1 MIDQALAALPI
12 VAALARLVQDDTH
25 NLEIDATL
33 EEQREQDGD
42 ATKTSRRINLSLS
55 YAPTGWSTRA
65 TIADGPLGSIV
76 SDALAGEALALVQV
90 SQTLLGQ
97 IIVEASTAALKMPDL
112 HVLLES
118 LMGMRQLVMLDP
130 SVLTYTADVVV
141 SKFNEA
147 SVLRLFNCTYLNL
160 SVHPA
165 PTAQSAPKR
174 GIPVTLVALDKL
186 TGASAWITE
195 NPELFNGPA
204 RTIEQRAND
213 LLTSL
218 LLCCAWS
225 VELMPTQPT
234 QSIVGIAKGITGIL
248 RHMRDEFRPIEEA
261 VLTWGMTYH
270 TNAMRLGLMKACM
283 FGIRPRTKPEWRMVP
298 FETLRGL
305 TFESVRVVG
314 EDEILTTFQ
323 RGDDVV
329 LFEGERTFAIM
340 HKIDCCEDVILEDCN
355 GDLANLVGTPIFSA
369 AEAVSESQPGEVE
382 ESLTWSFYHLRTSKG
397 DVTLRF
403 RGASNGYYSET
414 VQLYERILEDA
425 TLPREV

>member
-12 VAALARLVQDDTH
+12 VAALTRLVQDDTH

-33 EEQREQDGD
+33 EEERAQDGD
-42 ATKTSRRINLSLS
+42 ATKVSRRINLSLS
-55 YAPTGWSTRA
+55 YAPTGWSTRT
-65 TIADGPLGSIV
+65 TIADGPLGNIV

-97 IIVEASTAALKMPDL
+97 IIVEASTASLKMPDL
-112 HVLLES
+112 HALLEAF
-118 LMGMRQLVMLDP
+118 MGMRQLVMLDP
-130 SVLTYTADVVV
+130 SVLTYTTDVVV
-141 SKFNEA
+141 SKFSEA
-147 SVLRLFNCTYLNL
+147 SVLRLFNCTRFGL
-160 SVHPA
+160 SVHLA
-165 PTAQSAPKR
+165 PTAESAPKR

-195 NPELFNGPA
+195 DPALFNGPT

-213 LLTSL
+213 LLAGL
-218 LLCCAWS
+218 LMCCQRPD
-225 VELMPTQPT
+225 LLKQDLPT
-234 QSIVGIAKGITGIL
+234 QSIVEMADGIRRLLEHQRKALALVYRGMESYGV
-248 RHMRDEFRPIEEA
+248 PY
-261 VLTWGMTYH
+261 LTDDLLSKIIKDG
-270 TNAMRLGLMKACM
+270 G

-323 RGDDVV
+323 RGDDAV

-340 HKIDCCEDVILEDCN
+340 HRVDCCEDVILEDCN
-355 GDLANLVGTPIFSA
+355 GDLADLVGTPIFSA

-425 TLPREV
+425 TPPREA